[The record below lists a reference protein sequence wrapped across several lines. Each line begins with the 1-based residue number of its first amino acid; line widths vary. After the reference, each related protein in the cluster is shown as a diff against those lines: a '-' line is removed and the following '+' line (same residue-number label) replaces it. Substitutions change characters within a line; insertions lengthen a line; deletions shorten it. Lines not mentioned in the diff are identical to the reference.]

1 MSDIFVTD
9 AIATFNRFYVSRC
22 AKELKLL
29 PCYEPTEIQAALLE
43 SSLQATAGL
52 GKIGLIKPKYGKSP

>member
-22 AKELKLL
+22 AEELKLL
-29 PCYEPTEIQAALLE
+29 ERYEAIEIQAALLE
-43 SSLQATAGL
+43 SSLQATASL
-52 GKIGLIKPKYGKSP
+52 GKISLIQPSYGKSP